1 MNTGAHPPLGELS
14 GSELE
19 KQGGSDTRTGVHTAE
34 LHFDRR
40 LMGCGSLKQR

>member
-19 KQGGSDTRTGVHTAE
+19 KQGGSGTRTGCSILIEDSWDVE
-34 LHFDRR
+34 V
-40 LMGCGSLKQR
+40 